1 MNKDVKE
8 VEELFMWLS
17 RGGAFQAEERAS
29 AKDRSPPPA
38 FEEQARVVRQKH
50 AAGRRS
56 EETRSER
63 SYQD

>member
-38 FEEQARVVRQKH
+38 FEEQE
-50 AAGRRS
+50 GG
-56 EETRSER
+56 
-63 SYQD
+63 